1 MATKR
6 RPKSETSPAPSYF
19 RSLGW
24 FLAFVLVASA
34 AFALYRFAA
43 QQAPEVPDA
52 DRSVMEPQVAQKIQ
66 AHREAVF
73 ASPDSAEA
81 WEKLGV
87 VFQAHGLTEEAS
99 RCYRKA
105 LELAPGEFRAQYLL
119 VHALRAFDREKAL
132 AESARALELGRDYAP
147 IYVIRGELVEDQGDL
162 GEAKA
167 LYEKALELDS
177 DNAMALVG
185 LGRIEMGEDQLDEA
199 RHHLERARDAN
210 PEAGSVRA
218 LLARLYRRIGEEAK
232 AAEEAQRASL
242 AKEPVGIEDPIHFRM
257 TQESV
262 ASTAQLRRAQ
272 AAEKAGD
279 YGSAEKIFRDLVS
292 LRPDDADLRAGL
304 GDALARQERRAEAK
318 EQYLAAIELSSD
330 QAGALYGLATLL
342 SLEGQY
348 EEAVAYYR
356 RSVAARPDH
365 VASLT
370 NLASLLAFQG
380 QTEEA
385 LNLFGKALELDP
397 DSVSTHRALA
407 DLYFRQKDWAKAIR
421 HYEKVL
427 EEKSDL
433 GAVEAQLGACLAMSG
448 RFPDAWS
455 HFSRARELGAPVP
468 PDLFAEVERRV
479 KAGER

>member
-1 MATKR
+1 
-6 RPKSETSPAPSYF
+6 
-19 RSLGW
+19 
-24 FLAFVLVASA
+24 
-34 AFALYRFAA
+34 
-43 QQAPEVPDA
+43 
-52 DRSVMEPQVAQKIQ
+52 
-66 AHREAVF
+66 
-73 ASPDSAEA
+73 
-81 WEKLGV
+81 
-87 VFQAHGLTEEAS
+87 
-99 RCYRKA
+99 
-105 LELAPGEFRAQYLL
+105 
-119 VHALRAFDREKAL
+119 
-132 AESARALELGRDYAP
+132 
-147 IYVIRGELVEDQGDL
+147 
-162 GEAKA
+162 
-167 LYEKALELDS
+167 
-177 DNAMALVG
+177 MALVG

-433 GAVEAQLGACLAMSG
+433 GAVHAQLGACLAMSRRYQEAG
-448 RFPDAWS
+448 S